1 MNKREKRKLNNA
13 GAAMMLT
20 IVLIAVLMVF
30 IFSLILVSYNLYAS
44 QNKNLASARNIEA
57 ADSLA
62 GAIQEEL
69 TSSDA
74 STTSN
79 TWKYLRANI
88 AYTPLPSS
96 TDNEW
101 VYWPYYDPQDSTG
114 NHNKEM
120 AFRYF
125 NVERNTAM
133 EGFPAEMT
141 ICMYWTLPD
150 GESATDLMAD
160 IKNGDIAARKG
171 ICLYVETIAST
182 ASQTYKV
189 VDVYRLKI
197 HETSDVER
205 IALKK
210 IFDNQTY
217 NPANHYAGTDSE
229 EHIVAAK
236 KEKWKWVHVERK

>member
-1 MNKREKRKLNNA
+1 
-13 GAAMMLT
+13 MMLT

-44 QNKNLASARNIEA
+44 QNKNLASARNTEA

-62 GAIQEEL
+62 GAMMEEL
-69 TSSDA
+69 TASDA

-88 AYTPLPSS
+88 AYSPLPSGPDDYDWS
-96 TDNEW
+96 D
-101 VYWPYYDPQDSTG
+101 WPYYDPQDSTG
-114 NHNKEM
+114 KHNEEM

-141 ICMYWTLPD
+141 VCIYWMLPEGKTAD
-150 GESATDLMAD
+150 DLMAD
-160 IKNGDIAARKG
+160 IRNNNIAARKG
-171 ICLYVETIAST
+171 ILLYVETSAIT

-189 VDVYRLKI
+189 VDVYKLKV
-197 HETSDVER
+197 HETSE
-205 IALKK
+205 IEKINIKKK
-210 IFDNQTY
+210 IFDNATY
-217 NPANHYAGTDSE
+217 NPANHYAGADTE
-229 EHIVAAK
+229 AYIEAAK
-236 KEKWKWVHVERK
+236 KEKWKWVHLERK

>member
-1 MNKREKRKLNNA
+1 
-13 GAAMMLT
+13 MMLT

-44 QNKNLASARNIEA
+44 QNKNLASARNTEA

-62 GAIQEEL
+62 EAMLEEL
-69 TSSDA
+69 TAPDA

-96 TDNEW
+96 PDPDW
-101 VYWPYYDPQDSTG
+101 ADWPYYDPQDTTG
-114 NHNKEM
+114 NHNEAA

-141 ICMYWTLPD
+141 VCMYWTLPD
-150 GESATDLMAD
+150 GKSESDLMQD
-160 IKNGDIAARKG
+160 IQSGDIAARKG
-171 ICLYVETIAST
+171 IRLYVETIATT

-189 VDVYRLKI
+189 VDVYKLKI
-197 HETSDVER
+197 HETTDVER

-217 NPANHYAGTDSE
+217 NPADHYVGTDTE
-229 EHIVAAK
+229 AHIVAAK